1 MTKKLTNFYR
11 EDIPKLLEEKKNL
24 IGVELGVAQ
33 GNYAKKLINYKNFDF
48 FYGVDNFSFSTH
60 DTNEYILALK
70 EIGLKENY
78 KILRMN
84 FKEALKVFP
93 DNSID
98 FIYFDGFAHTGQ
110 NYGET
115 IYEWY
120 KKMKPNSI
128 MSGDDYDP
136 KWKLNKFIIDEFSKK
151 NNFDLLITDTREN
164 HKFSSWIIKITNKKE
179 LIKVDYPKYYKYLE
193 ILKSYKLYLN
203 CLNKIFSKK

>member
-1 MTKKLTNFYR
+1 
-11 EDIPKLLEEKKNL
+11 
-24 IGVELGVAQ
+24 
-33 GNYAKKLINYKNFDF
+33 
-48 FYGVDNFSFSTH
+48 
-60 DTNEYILALK
+60 
-70 EIGLKENY
+70 
-78 KILRMN
+78 MN

-151 NNFDLLITDTREN
+151 IILI
-164 HKFSSWIIKITNKKE
+164 
-179 LIKVDYPKYYKYLE
+179 Y
-193 ILKSYKLYLN
+193 
-203 CLNKIFSKK
+203 